1 MADDDYLF
9 AHRNWGRWGAADERG
24 AVNLVTQERS
34 RSAATLVRS
43 GESISLSRQL
53 VPPSRGVELGTPG
66 VVTEHLAGRYHG
78 STVTHVDALCH
89 VWSGE
94 GMWGGRTAAVEIGCD
109 GSEWADVANMRD
121 GIVTRGVLLDIPALR
136 GEPYV
141 STDRPVSAV
150 ELDAAAS
157 RQGVEVRT
165 GDALVLYCGRDVLEA
180 QGHEYQDPN
189 GERAGVGESCVR
201 FVREHDVALVLW
213 DMLEARSDQ
222 HVPFGAMHGVLWAFG
237 VPLVDNCDLGRLVAR
252 CRAEGRYE
260 FLLML
265 APLVLAGGTGSPVNP
280 LAVL

>member
-1 MADDDYLF
+1 MANDDYLYT
-9 AHRNWGRWGAADERG
+9 HRNWHRWGAADERG
-24 AVNLVTQERS
+24 AVNLVTWDRS
-34 RSAATLVRS
+34 RQAAALVRS
-43 GESISLSRQL
+43 GEPISLSRRL
-53 VPPSRGVELGTPG
+53 IPDSRHVQLGTPG
-66 VVTEHLAGRYHG
+66 VVTEHLAGSYHG

-89 VWSGE
+89 VWSE
-94 GMWGGRTAAVEIGCD
+94 HGMWGGRTPSAELDAD
-109 GSEWADVANMRD
+109 GSAWADITNLRD

-141 STDRPVSAV
+141 STDRPVSAD
-150 ELDAAAS
+150 ELLAAAD
-157 RQGVEVRT
+157 RQDVEVHS

-180 QGHEYQDPN
+180 ERDYQGPD
-189 GERAGVGESCVR
+189 GERAGFGASCVR

-213 DMLEARSDQ
+213 DMLEARSDRQ
-222 HVPFGAMHGVLWAFG
+222 VPFGAMHGVLWAFG

-252 CRAEGRYE
+252 CRTEGRYE

>member
-1 MADDDYLF
+1 MAHDDYLF
-9 AHRNWGRWGAADERG
+9 TQRNWDRWAATERG
-24 AVNLVTQERS
+24 AVNLVTPEHS
-34 RSAATLVRS
+34 RQAAVLVRN
-43 GESISLSRQL
+43 GESISLSRTL
-53 VPPSRGVELGTPG
+53 TATSRQIELGTPG

-78 STVTHVDALCH
+78 QTVTHVDALCH
-89 VWSGE
+89 VWSE
-94 GMWGGRTAAVEIGCD
+94 HGMWGGRTPSAEIDED
-109 GSEWADVANMRD
+109 GSAWADIANLRD

-141 STDRPVSAV
+141 SVDQPVSAG
-150 ELDAAAS
+150 ELGAAAFT
-157 RQGVEVRT
+157 QGVEVRD

-180 QGHEYQDPN
+180 QGHDYQGPN
-189 GERAGVGESCVR
+189 GVRAGVGESCVR